1 MGHEILYCS
10 LCQQQI
16 RWQDLEAGKAFK
28 LENRSFC
35 LNCGPDVLKTL
46 PRDRV
51 REIFKAA
58 AAYKGDGPP
67 STSRRVAP
75 PRDTSPTGSIKK
87 PLIGM
92 LGLIAALAISVGV
105 VVFVMARPSAE
116 APDPPSVRPGEAA
129 RPKPEAVVRAPSPS
143 PSPVAAPSAPA
154 PPPPQT
160 PSKAAEALKSARQW
174 AAEHPTDFNEA
185 IRKFQEA
192 AFLATGTPL
201 EAEAT
206 RELETL
212 RKKQRDFFAAELASV
227 EPEVREAC
235 RQERFMKALEILAT
249 VRPRHPGTEW
259 DLVVGKRFRDVNDE
273 AFRLLDHIK
282 KEALAAQERG
292 EQDKVDVL
300 RSRVAGWGVPQL
312 IKEFREA
319 VDE

>member
-46 PRDRV
+46 PKDRV

-58 AAYKGDGPP
+58 ASSRDGPP
-67 STSRRVAP
+67 STSRRAVQT
-75 PRDTSPTGSIKK
+75 RDGAAARGSRN
-87 PLIGM
+87 PLLGT
-92 LGLIAALAISVGV
+92 LGLGAALAAAAGV
-105 VVFVMARPSAE
+105 IVFVSLRPAPTV
-116 APDPPSVRPGEAA
+116 PDPSPPPPPAEAA
-129 RPKPEAVVRAPSPS
+129 RPS
-143 PSPVAAPSAPA
+143 SASNARPA
-154 PPPPQT
+154 PPPPPAT
-160 PSKAAEALKSARQW
+160 PAPTPPSPTAPSKAADALKSARQW
-174 AAEHPTDFNEA
+174 AVEHPTDFNEA

-192 AFLATGTPL
+192 AFLATGTPVQ
-201 EAEAT
+201 AEAT

-235 RQERFMKALEILAT
+235 RQERFMKALEILGT
-249 VRPRHPGTEW
+249 VRTRHPGTEW
-259 DLVVGKRFRDVNDE
+259 DLAVGKRFRDINDE
-273 AFRLLDHIK
+273 AFQLLDQVK

-292 EQDKVDVL
+292 EQDKVDIL

>member
-46 PRDRV
+46 PKDRV

-58 AAYKGDGPP
+58 AAYKGEGPP
-67 STSRRVAP
+67 STSRRAAQPREPAP
-75 PRDTSPTGSIKK
+75 PGSPKK
-87 PLIGM
+87 PLMG
-92 LGLIAALAISVGV
+92 GLIAALAISAAV

-116 APDPPSVRPGEAA
+116 APDPPYVRPGETA
-129 RPKPEAVVRAPSPS
+129 RPKPDAAVRAPSPP
-143 PSPVAAPSAPA
+143 PSPPA
-154 PPPPQT
+154 QT

-174 AAEHPTDFNEA
+174 ALEHPTDFNEA
-185 IRKFQEA
+185 IRKLQEA
-192 AFLATGTPL
+192 AFLATGTSV

-227 EPEVREAC
+227 EPEVRDAC

-249 VRPRHPGTEW
+249 VRSRHPGTDW
-259 DLVVGKRFRDVNDE
+259 DLAVGKRFRDVNDE
-273 AFRLLDHIK
+273 AFRLLDQVK
-282 KEALAAQERG
+282 KEALAARERG
-292 EQDKVDVL
+292 ERDKLDVL
-300 RSRVAGWGVPQL
+300 RSRVAGWGIPQL